1 VAVKFSNNG
10 KTTLASN
17 ITSSATSISVTD
29 GSVFPTLSGGDTFFM
44 TLEDISGNIEIVS
57 VTARSG
63 NTLTVTRAQEG
74 TTARAFSS
82 SDKAEN
88 RLTAAGLN
96 SFVSDSGDTMT
107 GNLSFGDGNKAIF
120 GDNTNGDLV
129 IQHDGTDSKIVDRGA
144 GELLIQGSS
153 SIRLQ
158 NFTGTQDYFVGVNN
172 GASTIYHSG
181 SAKLAT
187 TSTGIDVTGNA
198 TFGDNGKAIFGA
210 GSDLEIYHDGTDSHI
225 DNSFGNTVID
235 AGVHLLIKNATGES
249 LANFLAN
256 AGVGLFYDNVKK
268 FETTSTG
275 VDITGNATFDD
286 NGKAIFGA
294 SSDLQI
300 YHNGSN
306 SVIKDGGVGNLY
318 VQGTNLFLTDSAGY
332 NFVGMVDN
340 GTGGTVTLYHDNSA
354 KLATTST
361 GIDVTGNATFDD
373 NGKAIFGADSD
384 MSLFHN
390 GNNAFL
396 DNDTGSLFI
405 QTDGFSVKNA
415 TGTESMMLGAADGA
429 VTLYHNNSA
438 KLATTSTG
446 IDVTGGITTSDN
458 ITMTKTNGAVTIQD
472 ETNNN
477 KKGQIQQIA
486 GRLILRSRNDAS
498 NGNISFEG
506 HNSQEYARFNSSG
519 YLGIGTSSPVRTL
532 DVRSGTTDVVANFE
546 SSDSGAFI
554 ALQDNTTS
562 SDTAVMIG
570 ATGDNLRFDAG
581 DVERMRITSAGLV
594 GIGTTSPSADLEI
607 SSATGSATISPTE
620 MRITSSTQASDWNT
634 TDAWGVLAFHSDDT
648 SGGGA
653 GNLAEISANMENSV
667 GGFASVDFTLQN
679 PASSYSHTSWLK
691 LQNSSSVETRQVV
704 IEAGGGLTV
713 DNKVGIGTDSPQTFL
728 DISHARSGTR
738 PTLGAGTFF
747 IVESSANPSAFVAAT
762 ILGGHLTGASILNLG
777 DVNDEDVGQVS
788 YHHSDN
794 SMRFKTNASERM
806 RVDSSGRS
814 LFRTSTTQNSSVVV
828 TPDTNRG
835 TIMHVASDSISG
847 TGSAKMME
855 GAYTVV
861 GNSSNTVLSIPV
873 TSQGSVWKT
882 HFIELSFVTG
892 EYNKSGGTKAG
903 YCKLSLHSLTSLG
916 SLTQHEVGGNVSS
929 VSSSG
934 MNILINFTSGYVSG
948 LSDNEGV
955 LVYAKVLSA
964 NPDYIQ
970 LDNATFN

>member
-1 VAVKFSNNG
+1 MAKNSITDYS
-10 KTTLASN
+10 KTAASN
-17 ITSSATSISVTD
+17 TDIQSVDIDEGCLPSGINNAIREIMADLADVNDGTVSLTSPSFAAASLT
-29 GSVFPTLSGGDTFFM
+29 GD
-44 TLEDISGNIEIVS
+44 
-57 VTARSG
+57 
-63 NTLTVTRAQEG
+63 LT
-74 TTARAFSS
+74 
-82 SDKAEN
+82 
-88 RLTAAGLN
+88 
-96 SFVSDSGDTMT
+96 
-107 GNLSFGDGNKAIF
+107 FGDNSKAIF
-120 GDNTNGDLV
+120 GAGTDLE
-129 IQHDGTDSKIVDRGA
+129 IYHDGTNSYISELTPTGSLFIDGSNIFLRSSG
-144 GELLIQGSS
+144 GEEFLKAVANAQVELYYNDAI
-153 SIRLQ
+153 
-158 NFTGTQDYFVGVNN
+158 
-172 GASTIYHSG
+172 
-181 SAKLAT
+181 KLAT
-187 TSTGIDVTGNA
+187 TSTGIDVTGTVTADGLSVVGSDSVIRYNVASSNPHTHPTLQLENQDATDGNVAGIMLSADNA
-198 TFGDNGKAIFGA
+198 NGVA
-210 GSDLEIYHDGTDSHI
+210 GSAYIYAQSETANQKGNLLFAREDGANNPTTSMKLSSNGDISFFEDTGTTAKLEWLASDEDLKFA
-225 DNSFGNTVID
+225 DNS
-235 AGVHLLIKNATGES
+235 
-249 LANFLAN
+249 
-256 AGVGLFYDNVKK
+256 
-268 FETTSTG
+268 
-275 VDITGNATFDD
+275 
-286 NGKAIFGA
+286 
-294 SSDLQI
+294 
-300 YHNGSN
+300 
-306 SVIKDGGVGNLY
+306 
-318 VQGTNLFLTDSAGY
+318 
-332 NFVGMVDN
+332 
-340 GTGGTVTLYHDNSA
+340 
-354 KLATTST
+354 
-361 GIDVTGNATFDD
+361 
-373 NGKAIFGADSD
+373 KAIFGADSD

-472 ETNNN
+472 ATNNN

-486 GRLILRSRNDAS
+486 GRLVLRSRNDAS